1 MIKANHYT
9 VGMITDD
16 LYASVSDDPILNIK
30 TFYEQQWLDRGISI
44 KYIRFVLEK
53 NSFKEPDVEIEKDSY
68 RSFGRNQRN
77 NQSKQNIK

>member
-1 MIKANHYT
+1 
-9 VGMITDD
+9 
-16 LYASVSDDPILNIK
+16 LYASVSGDPILNIK

-44 KYIRFVLEK
+44 KYIRFILEKK

-77 NQSKQNIK
+77 N